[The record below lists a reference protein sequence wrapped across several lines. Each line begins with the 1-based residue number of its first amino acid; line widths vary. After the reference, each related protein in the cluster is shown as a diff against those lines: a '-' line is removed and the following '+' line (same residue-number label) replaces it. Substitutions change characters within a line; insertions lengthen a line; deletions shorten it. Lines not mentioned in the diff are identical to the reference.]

1 MQQPQHL
8 NDGCRSPLPGVSRA
22 GVPALRPNHAPTG
35 NPGSQSWGQVRC
47 SLAGPLS
54 SFSHNSDCYT
64 AASSNRHS
72 RGNGCLGRILPLVD
86 LDGNVRSRSLWRT
99 PAIVSFLNE
108 QPALSLVRR
117 NRSSCPN
124 AALGDQC
131 DERPR
136 WGGSPYLLPR
146 FPRSGDNCGCRCR
159 WSLQL
164 LSRGPSAERAI
175 LDRSGQDPF

>member
-54 SFSHNSDCYT
+54 SLSHNSDCYT

-99 PAIVSFLNE
+99 PAIVSFLN
-108 QPALSLVRR
+108 P
-117 NRSSCPN
+117 
-124 AALGDQC
+124 
-131 DERPR
+131 
-136 WGGSPYLLPR
+136 
-146 FPRSGDNCGCRCR
+146 
-159 WSLQL
+159 
-164 LSRGPSAERAI
+164 
-175 LDRSGQDPF
+175 